1 MTSPRR
7 LAAALL
13 ALALSG
19 CAGLEAGPAKGLAGR
34 WEGHTSGVGGNLPV
48 HLVVKE
54 DGAYLGVLRV
64 DGEERGIQGAITE
77 LPSGRLRFDGSSGS
91 GTVTRRARAG
101 ERVLRFER
109 DDGYPLFEV
118 VARPEPPESPE
129 PKKE

>member
-1 MTSPRR
+1 VTSPRR

-13 ALALSG
+13 AIALSG

-34 WEGHTSGVGGNLPV
+34 WEGRTSGIGGNVPV

-54 DGAYLGVLRV
+54 DGSYLGALRV
-64 DGEERGIQGAITE
+64 DGEERGVQGAITE

-91 GTVTRRARAG
+91 GTVTRRERAG

-118 VARPEPPESPE
+118 VARPEPPE